1 MTAPIASFVAY
12 RLAAGILLLWA
23 VSALIFVGTE
33 MLPGDAAQAILGQ
46 SATPEALTNLRR
58 ELGLDRPELERYAT
72 WMKRILTGDF
82 GRSLANR
89 EDVATL
95 IGKRLANT
103 AILAGAAAMVTVPL
117 ALALGMLCVL
127 YRDRFLDRAVSF
139 ASVAAISMPEFF
151 VGYVLIL
158 YFSVRWRLFPTM
170 ASVHVGMSVGE
181 WARAIL
187 LPTTAL
193 VWVTSGHIIR
203 MTRAAILDVMAAP
216 YIEMAELKGI
226 RPRRIVW
233 RHALPNAVAPIV
245 NVVVF
250 NLAYLVVGVVVVE
263 VVFSYPGLGSLM
275 VDHVA
280 ARDIP
285 VVQACGLIFAG
296 TYIGLNIVADLIA
309 SLANPRL
316 RHPA

>member
-1 MTAPIASFVAY
+1 VTAPVFSFVAH

-46 SATPEALTNLRR
+46 SATPEALSNLRR
-58 ELGLDRPELERYAT
+58 ELGLDRPPLERYAT
-72 WMKRILTGDF
+72 WMGRVLTGDF

-117 ALALGMLCVL
+117 ALALGMVCVL

-158 YFSVRWRLFPTM
+158 CFSVRWRLFPTM
-170 ASVHVGMSVGE
+170 ANVHVGMTVAE
-181 WARAIL
+181 WSCTIL
-187 LPTTAL
+187 LPTAAL
-193 VWVTSGHIIR
+193 VLVTAGHILR
-203 MTRAAILDVMAAP
+203 MTRAAILDVMSSP

-226 RPRRIVW
+226 HPRRIVW

-296 TYIGLNIVADLIA
+296 TYIGLNIVADLIS

-316 RHPA
+316 RHP